1 MKAYNDGDQSGN
13 PIGMFSQPSDG
24 QLMSCPNGRL
34 PNVTIKFVGPFF
46 YVIVWLINC
55 NVEYRMQ

>member
-1 MKAYNDGDQSGN
+1 MMKAYNDGDQSGN

-46 YVIVWLINC
+46 YVIV
-55 NVEYRMQ
+55 